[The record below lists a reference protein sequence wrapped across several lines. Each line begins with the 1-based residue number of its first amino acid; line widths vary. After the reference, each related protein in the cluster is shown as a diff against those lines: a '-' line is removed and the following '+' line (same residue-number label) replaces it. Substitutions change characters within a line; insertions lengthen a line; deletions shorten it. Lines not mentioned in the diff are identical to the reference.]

1 MGFKTPSEIQRES
14 IPLAL
19 EGRDIIGLAQTG
31 SGKTAA
37 FAIPILQALWK
48 APQKLYALVI
58 APTRYFHFFCQLI
71 IFFKRELAFQISE
84 QFEAIGSVIGVKCAV
99 IVGGMEFQSQSIQ
112 LAKGPHIIVATPG
125 RLIEHLE
132 KTKGF
137 NLKSLKYL
145 V

>member
-1 MGFKTPSEIQRES
+1 
-14 IPLAL
+14 
-19 EGRDIIGLAQTG
+19 
-31 SGKTAA
+31 
-37 FAIPILQALWK
+37 
-48 APQKLYALVI
+48 
-58 APTRYFHFFCQLI
+58 
-71 IFFKRELAFQISE
+71 LAFQISE